1 MDGALLIYLSL
12 PSALEEERLATLDAS
27 YHGSYKDDK
36 GEEHNLFSA
45 ALRAVQSM
53 KEGDKILIVED
64 DVDESKEGAQNKSI
78 VGAKGQRLS

>member
-12 PSALEEERLATLDAS
+12 PSALEGERLVSLYAS
-27 YHGSYKDDK
+27 YHGSYKDEK
-36 GEEHNLFSA
+36 GEEHNLFNA

-53 KEGDKILIVED
+53 KECDKVLIVEEK
-64 DVDESKEGAQNKSI
+64 VDECKEEAQKELI